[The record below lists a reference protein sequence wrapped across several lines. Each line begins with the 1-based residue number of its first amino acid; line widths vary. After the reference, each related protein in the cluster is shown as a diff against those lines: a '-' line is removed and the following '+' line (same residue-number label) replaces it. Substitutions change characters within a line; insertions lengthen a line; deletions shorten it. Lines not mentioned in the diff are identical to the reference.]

1 VQAGPTTLSGTGR
14 WLRLVLACVL
24 AAMSGFAPALAQP
37 DLDTVAH
44 PEAAAALH
52 QESIVDPATGRV
64 YELLLSQPQKPAP
77 ATGYPAVFLFD
88 GNRTAPAALAWL
100 QAHDLADRVLVVG
113 LGYPDTIAFNI
124 PRRFEDLTPTP
135 VAKRPGSGQAAAF
148 LDFVEQR
155 IKPHIA
161 RRYPLDPNRTALY
174 GHSLGG
180 LTALY
185 DLAHHPAH
193 HPARFSAYF
202 AASPSLWWDD
212 GRVMP
217 QLKQAVR
224 GDSCARSEPKT
235 VIITVGAKEQP
246 LSTAQTDNPERA
258 AKLARRH
265 MVDNAEQAVEI
276 LRRCP
281 AFAVDH
287 QVLAGADH
295 GAALDGGLFHALANW
310 LGEHTTA
317 ERLP

>member
-1 VQAGPTTLSGTGR
+1 MQAGPTTLSGTGR

-185 DLAHHPAH
+185 DLAHHPD
-193 HPARFSAYF
+193 RFSAYF
-202 AASPSLWWDD
+202 AASPALWWDD
-212 GRVMP
+212 SVVMP
-217 QLKQAVR
+217 QLQRA
-224 GDSCARSEPKT
+224 ARSERCASGPPRT
-235 VIITVGAKEQP
+235 VVITVGRREQP
-246 LSTAQTDNPERA
+246 LNTDEKIDAARA
-258 AKLARRH
+258 AKLARRG
-265 MVDNAEQAVEI
+265 MVDNAEHAAGI
-276 LRRCP
+276 LAGCA
-281 AFAVDH
+281 AFDVH
-287 QVLAGADH
+287 YQVLADADH
-295 GAALDGGLFHALANW
+295 GAALEGGLFYSLTQW
-310 LGEHTTA
+310 LGDDRAA
-317 ERLP
+317 ERRP